1 MNTLVPRRARVTVK
15 VTRPDAQG
23 AEQAL
28 TYAFGWNEQAPDDPG
43 HRMTI
48 NVGQGGG
55 QFGNAKVSIF
65 GVNLEAMNKIA
76 RLWLEVLSPSNTD
89 TLTIDVWDGSNFV
102 PFFAGVITWSAVNAS
117 GAPQVALEIEA
128 NSAMIAMN
136 TVAAPYAQD
145 EPVSLQ
151 AALSQIL
158 GPTGLVVEFAPSVPE
173 LPVQRAHL
181 AGTPMDQASA
191 LMGYFPELTWYINLQ
206 RFLVRPVNGPLGGD
220 PIPVNKNTGMIGYPT
235 YSTSGV
241 QLATLFDPR
250 IRPGLALDIQT
261 IFEFVN
267 RTKWVA
273 SVLQHTLQPNTPG
286 GQWMT
291 QIAAQSYGSKGDGS
305 GSET

>member
-28 TYAFGWNEQAPDDPG
+28 AYTFGWNEQAPDDPG
-43 HRMTI
+43 HRMSI
-48 NVGQGGG
+48 LVGQGGG
-55 QFGNAKVSIF
+55 VWGQAKVSIF
-65 GVNLEAMNKIA
+65 GVPLESMNKIA
-76 RLWLEVLSPSNTD
+76 RLWLEVLTPTMND
-89 TLTIDVWDGSNFV
+89 AMEIDVWDGSNYV
-102 PFFAGVITWSAVNAS
+102 PFFRGVITWSAVNAS

-128 NSAMIAMN
+128 SDAMAAQLSIAP
-136 TVAAPYAQD
+136 PYSQ
-145 EPVSLQ
+145 EGPVDLRE
-151 AALSQIL
+151 AITTIL
-158 GPTGLVVEFAPSVPE
+158 KPAGLEVEFAQSLPAY
-173 LPVQRAHL
+173 PVQKVYAE
-181 AGTPMDQASA
+181 GTAMQQAET
-191 LMGYFPELTWYINLQ
+191 LMRQFPELSYYINLQ

-261 IFEFVN
+261 IFDFVN

-273 SVLQHTLQPNTPG
+273 AVLQHTLQPNTPG